1 MPGAQRWRN
10 LKMLYIEA
18 AQHPCHARGFATLMT
33 ERDIAAR
40 LSTIILVP
48 HNNIR
53 PKRFVSVH
61 RRTLEQSGKFSAAVV
76 DAAHKSDTNVRKI
89 AAATCDN

>member
-1 MPGAQRWRN
+1 MRN
-10 LKMLYIEA
+10 IHAMLLHFA
-18 AQHPCHARGFATLMT
+18 ALMT

-61 RRTLEQSGKFSAAVV
+61 RRTIEQTGNFSAAAV
-76 DAAHKSDTNVRKI
+76 DAAHNSDTNGRKI
-89 AAATCDN
+89 AAATCNN